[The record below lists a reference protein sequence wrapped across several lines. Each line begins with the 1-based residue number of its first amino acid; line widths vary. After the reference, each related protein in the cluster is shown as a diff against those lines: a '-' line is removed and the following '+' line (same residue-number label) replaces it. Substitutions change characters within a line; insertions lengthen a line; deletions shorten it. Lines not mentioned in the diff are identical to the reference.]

1 MKITKQEEPFI
12 LFFSLFILLSFIIG
26 FILNENSAGAGGI
39 NGDFS
44 LIWNNLQLFKDS
56 IFDNLDSSEYSDS
69 RTPLIYIFHVLF
81 NPFIE
86 TQYQFRL
93 SVFFISLLCPFVF
106 YFILKEKYNNTNRY
120 LIVFISSLILLSPY
134 FRTTA
139 YWGLGENYAILF
151 VLISYFLFKK
161 KNFVNITLKNKKIIN
176 LFLLAASSSLCVYFD
191 QKLLIIP
198 LIIFTSIIFNK
209 NINNKIKILLA
220 FFYFF
225 FSIPF
230 LYLIFLW
237 KGILPP
243 EALSAREVGT
253 KFNIFNIGYASTII
267 SFYFFPF
274 LLIQKK
280 KFFNIFLNFFRKE
293 NSIYFIMFAIYLL
306 LIIFNSNFSDVG
318 SQGNGVVHKF
328 TSLFLKNINL
338 QFIFTIFSF
347 FISWIIINIFLE
359 KKIIEKVI
367 IYYFLIISYFI
378 YPIYQEYFDPIILIL
393 IFTFFQI
400 KIIINFKNI
409 LFLSFYLLIFLT
421 ISIFY
426 YTKII

>member
-26 FILNENSAGAGGI
+26 FILNENSAGAGGT

-151 VLISYFLFKK
+151 VLIS
-161 KNFVNITLKNKKIIN
+161 
-176 LFLLAASSSLCVYFD
+176 
-191 QKLLIIP
+191 
-198 LIIFTSIIFNK
+198 
-209 NINNKIKILLA
+209 
-220 FFYFF
+220 FF
-225 FSIPF
+225 
-230 LYLIFLW
+230 
-237 KGILPP
+237 
-243 EALSAREVGT
+243 
-253 KFNIFNIGYASTII
+253 
-267 SFYFFPF
+267 
-274 LLIQKK
+274 
-280 KFFNIFLNFFRKE
+280 
-293 NSIYFIMFAIYLL
+293 
-306 LIIFNSNFSDVG
+306 
-318 SQGNGVVHKF
+318 
-328 TSLFLKNINL
+328 
-338 QFIFTIFSF
+338 
-347 FISWIIINIFLE
+347 
-359 KKIIEKVI
+359 
-367 IYYFLIISYFI
+367 
-378 YPIYQEYFDPIILIL
+378 
-393 IFTFFQI
+393 
-400 KIIINFKNI
+400 
-409 LFLSFYLLIFLT
+409 
-421 ISIFY
+421 
-426 YTKII
+426 